1 MRTSEGERV
10 DLTTPV
16 VIGRKPTVTRL
27 HGLEMPRLVAVPHGH
42 VSSNHLEIRL
52 EGWNVMAVDLH
63 SRNGTLLRRTGEPP
77 VRLPEQPAML
87 VTGDVVDLGHGV
99 QFSFHELP

>member
-1 MRTSEGERV
+1 
-10 DLTTPV
+10 
-16 VIGRKPTVTRL
+16 
-27 HGLEMPRLVAVPHGH
+27 MPRLVAVPHGH
-42 VSSNHLEIRL
+42 VSSNHGEIRL

-63 SRNGTLLRRTGEPP
+63 SRNGTLLRRAGEPP

-87 VTGDVVDLGHGV
+87 VAGDVVDLGHGV